1 MIRSAASRSPADLLT
16 WREEVRPGD
25 PAAVEAL
32 CRATGF
38 FSVDEV
44 GISRELVEERLAQ
57 GLASGYLFLFAEQR
71 GRVVGYTCYGPIP
84 GTVGSYDLY
93 WIVVDPK
100 MQGRGLGKELVART
114 EAAVRAAG
122 GRRVYIETA
131 SRPQYA
137 PTQAF
142 YLGCG
147 YRQEAFLPD
156 FYAPGDGKLIY
167 GKAV

>member
-1 MIRSAASRSPADLLT
+1 MSARH
-16 WREEVRPGD
+16 
-25 PAAVEAL
+25 
-32 CRATGF
+32 
-38 FSVDEV
+38 
-44 GISRELVEERLAQ
+44 
-57 GLASGYLFLFAEQR
+57 SGR
-71 GRVVGYTCYGPIP
+71 GTIAP
-84 GTVGSYDLY
+84 TQ
-93 WIVVDPK
+93 
-100 MQGRGLGKELVART
+100 QGRGLGKALVART
-114 EAAVRAAG
+114 EGAIRAAG

-156 FYAPGDGKLIY
+156 FYAAGDGKLIY